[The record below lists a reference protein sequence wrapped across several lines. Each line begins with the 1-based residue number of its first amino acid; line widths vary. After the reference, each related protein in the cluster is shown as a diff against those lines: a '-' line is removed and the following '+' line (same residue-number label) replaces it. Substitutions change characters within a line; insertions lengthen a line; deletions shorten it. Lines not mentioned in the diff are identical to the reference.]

1 MSGKLLYVSPS
12 FEHRRQGGREKLSQL
27 HLDCLRN
34 LLGADL
40 DEHLLDGQS
49 RVGWRAVFGRI
60 DGVTRE
66 AECAI
71 LGRFASGAYDRVFL
85 NGSNLGLLAR
95 AIRRRYP
102 AIKII
107 TFCHNVESRF
117 FAGAAR
123 TRPRP
128 RALAVLIANF
138 LAERSAARHSSRLVT
153 LSERDSKLFKR
164 MFGRGATDILPM
176 ALADRLSANPPL
188 PRVHEPDYLLF
199 VGGGFYANREG
210 IAWYAREV
218 APSLTIR
225 TLVVGHGMDDLRA
238 ELERAPNVELV
249 GAVDDLEPWYLG
261 AKAVI
266 APIFDGSGMKTKV
279 AEALMFGKRV
289 VGTSEAFSGYEQ
301 VAGKVGW
308 QCDTRDE
315 YIDCLNRLATGS
327 PISFDPAMR
336 LIFEENYSMDAARAW
351 LDRIVQ
357 PAPS

>member
-12 FEHRRQGGREKLSQL
+12 FGHRLQGGREKLSQL
-27 HLDCLRN
+27 HLDCLRD

-40 DEHLLDGQS
+40 DEHMLDGQS
-49 RVGWRAVFGRI
+49 RAGWRAIFGRI

-66 AECAI
+66 AERAI
-71 LGRFASGAYDRVFL
+71 LDRLAAGTYDRVFL

-95 AIRRRYP
+95 VIRRRNP
-102 AIKII
+102 AIDVI

-138 LAERSAARHSSRLVT
+138 LAERSAARHSSRLVM

-164 MFGRGATDILPM
+164 LFGRGATDILPM
-176 ALADRLSANPPL
+176 AMADRLSANPPL
-188 PRVHEPDYLLF
+188 PRVQVPDYLLF
-199 VGGGFYANREG
+199 VGGSFYANREG
-210 IAWYAREV
+210 IAWFAREV
-218 APSLTIR
+218 APALSIR

-249 GAVDDLEPWYLG
+249 GAVDDLEPYYLG

-279 AEALMFGKRV
+279 AEALMFGKHV
-289 VGTSEAFSGYEQ
+289 VGTSEAFSGYEK
-301 VAGKVGW
+301 VATKVGW
-308 QCDTRDE
+308 QCDTKDAFVAALRDIE
-315 YIDCLNRLATGS
+315 TLRTNRYDLDMRLLFELYYSYRATLGRLAAILS
-327 PISFDPAMR
+327 
-336 LIFEENYSMDAARAW
+336 
-351 LDRIVQ
+351 
-357 PAPS
+357 